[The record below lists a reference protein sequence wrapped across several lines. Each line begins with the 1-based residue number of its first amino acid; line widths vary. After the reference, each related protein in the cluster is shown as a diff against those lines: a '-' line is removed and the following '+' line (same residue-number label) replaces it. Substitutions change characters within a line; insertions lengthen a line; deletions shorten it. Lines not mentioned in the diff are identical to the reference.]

1 LEAQESQDV
10 GMQSE
15 FGGGALGPLPAGNR
29 LNEDVA
35 GAGDRECQCAVV
47 IEGDIGGISEKGE

>member
-1 LEAQESQDV
+1 M